1 MRRLRIDDVLNIH
14 DSTCSAARAI
24 IEEKN
29 HDYTSGSS
37 DPFANFRASKAI
49 GVDPIVGICVR
60 IIDKLQR
67 LRTFAE
73 QGKLKVKN
81 ESAADAV
88 SDIINYAVLAKGL
101 IVEQQEPEPYESC
114 PHQKLPEDCLEC
126 LADVR
131 ETTRNGDGD
140 GFAEILNNIKGMKC
154 DSIAT

>member
-1 MRRLRIDDVLNIH
+1 MQKLAIEDVLNIH

-29 HDYTSGSS
+29 HDYTSGSA
-37 DPFANFRASKAI
+37 DPFANFRASQAI

-60 IIDKLQR
+60 IIDKLPR

-88 SDIINYAVLAKGL
+88 SDIINYAILAKGL
-101 IVEQQEPEPYESC
+101 IVEQQEPARYVPC
-114 PHQKLPEDCLEC
+114 PHDKMIDDCSDCLE
-126 LADVR
+126 D
-131 ETTRNGDGD
+131 NQD
-140 GFAEILNNIKGMKC
+140 GFAEIFKSLKSKEVQC
-154 DSIAT
+154 ASIAT